1 VSGKDPDKHDKA
13 KTGGNGKPAGEGSPE
28 GAEPSGLEAAP
39 DPGPALAEDEA
50 LRREVAALRSE
61 TAELKDQLL
70 RRRADFENYK
80 KRVERDRESSG
91 HAMAEKI
98 FAELIPTIDNLERA
112 LAASGDD
119 DALRAGVEMIHREL
133 LAVFERHGVQAHD
146 PTGQLFDP
154 VTHQALSHEV
164 VPGLEEGTVAESFRK
179 GYSYRDRLLRPAL
192 VKVAKAEGEDD
203 EDAETPATDSD
214 DRGSR

>member
-1 VSGKDPDKHDKA
+1 VTRKQDEKRDRPHA
-13 KTGGNGKPAGEGSPE
+13 GGNGEPPAE
-28 GAEPSGLEAAP
+28 EPNETSSARGLEAAEP
-39 DPGPALAEDEA
+39 AGSGGPTEGEA
-50 LRREVAALRSE
+50 LQREVAVLRAE
-61 TAELKDQLL
+61 AAELKDQLL

-80 KRVERDRESSG
+80 KRTERDRESAG

-112 LAASGDD
+112 LLAAGDD
-119 DALRAGVEMIHREL
+119 SSLRAGVEMIHREL

-154 VTHQALSHEV
+154 TTHQALSHEV
-164 VPGLEEGTVAESFRK
+164 VPGFEEGTVAEAFRK

-192 VKVAKAEGEDD
+192 VKVAKGEEGE
-203 EDAETPATDSD
+203 ETAETGAPEQ
-214 DRGSR
+214 